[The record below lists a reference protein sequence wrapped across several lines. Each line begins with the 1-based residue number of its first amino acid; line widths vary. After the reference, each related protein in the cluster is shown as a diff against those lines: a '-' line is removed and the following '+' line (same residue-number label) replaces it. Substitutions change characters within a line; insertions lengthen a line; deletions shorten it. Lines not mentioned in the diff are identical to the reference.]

1 MDAVRAR
8 LVGVVLLVSGLSL
21 GAVAVWELDGA
32 APAVDGPRF
41 APIAV
46 TALWTVLALVYV
58 LRPSDVDTEPVVH
71 RWAPVLLVVALVAY
85 VAVLEP
91 VGFALASTVF
101 YVGAARILGSR
112 QWMRDVLVAV
122 PLAFGVYLAFTRLL
136 DIRLPA
142 GVLPL

>member
-1 MDAVRAR
+1 MDAVRSR

-46 TALWTVLALVYV
+46 TALWTILAVVYV
-58 LRPSDVDTEPVVH
+58 IRPSDVDTEPVAH

-91 VGFALASTVF
+91 VGFALASTAF

-112 QWMRDVLVAV
+112 QWPRDVLVAV

-136 DIRLPA
+136 DIQLPA